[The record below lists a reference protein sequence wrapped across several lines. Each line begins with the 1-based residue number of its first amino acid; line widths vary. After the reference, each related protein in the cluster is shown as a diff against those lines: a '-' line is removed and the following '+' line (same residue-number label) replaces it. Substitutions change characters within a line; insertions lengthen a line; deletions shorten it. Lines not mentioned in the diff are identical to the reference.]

1 MTAQPVYAHVQLQT
15 QKRRFTVHE
24 SKRGGLEEL
33 FHGTDLV
40 HLSFLD
46 SIEIEKEAALDIQKE
61 LRRIGVAR
69 SILFPDIEGLGSE
82 LATRFAHPYFKLS

>member
-1 MTAQPVYAHVQLQT
+1 MAAQPVYAHVRLQT
-15 QKRRFTVHE
+15 QKSRFTVLG

-46 SIEIEKEAALDIQKE
+46 SIEIEKEAALGIQKE

-69 SILFPDIEGLGSE
+69 STLFPDLEGLGSE
-82 LATRFAHPYFKLS
+82 LATSFAHP